1 MRIFTPMLNI
11 RLKEERDR
19 LKLTQEV
26 FGTHASAKKRT
37 VVDWESG
44 TSSPTAI
51 QMQSL
56 SLIGVDVQYVITG
69 RRSVDVASTLSE
81 AEEKIINTYR
91 RADTEGKT
99 TINHVINLVAKLNND
114 KIKDDD
120 RNNKGTPTVLANSIT
135 QSNVGN
141 NGVIHIGS
149 DAKIESL
156 TIEEATSSLS
166 HLSEYLKKIRLK
178 FYTHRSVWPFIV
190 MVLFF
195 ASLPIF
201 EMFGYS
207 MNNEYKPYV
216 VVLAFLLLLASMKN
230 MFTKRKALFESLE
243 QGKARLKLIEN
254 KYNRLYVERML
265 GLPPHC
271 L

>member
-1 MRIFTPMLNI
+1 MLNI

-37 VVDWESG
+37 VADWESG
-44 TSSPTAI
+44 ISSPTAI

-56 SLIGVDVQYVITG
+56 SLIGVDVQYVVTG
-69 RRSVDVASTLSE
+69 RRSVDVASTLNE

-120 RNNKGTPTVLANSIT
+120 LNNTGTPTVQANSIT

-156 TIEEATSSLS
+156 TFDEAQNKLQQ
-166 HLSEYLKKIRLK
+166 LDQCLRVVK
-178 FYTHRSVWPFIV
+178 FKFLTHNTVWPFLTLI
-190 MVLFF
+190 LFF
-195 ASLPIF
+195 AAFPIM
-201 EMFGYS
+201 ELFGYS
-207 MNNEYKPYV
+207 MNQEYKPYIV
-216 VVLAFLLLLASMKN
+216 GTASIMLFLSMW
-230 MFTKRKALFESLE
+230 MMYVKRQALFDYLE
-243 QGKARLKLIEN
+243 EGRARYKLIKK
-254 KYNRLYVERML
+254 KYNRLYVEKML
-265 GLPPHC
+265 GIPAHC

>member
-1 MRIFTPMLNI
+1 MLEFFEI
-11 RLKEERDR
+11 GQRLKEERER
-19 LKLTQEV
+19 LGLSQAHFAGIGDLTKQAQINYEQ
-26 FGTHASAKKRT
+26 GKRSPDTAYLAALAKHTNIDILYVVTGKR
-37 VVDWESG
+37 
-44 TSSPTAI
+44 
-51 QMQSL
+51 
-56 SLIGVDVQYVITG
+56 
-69 RRSVDVASTLSE
+69 
-81 AEEKIINTYR
+81 
-91 RADTEGKT
+91 
-99 TINHVINLVAKLNND
+99 
-114 KIKDDD
+114 
-120 RNNKGTPTVLANSIT
+120 SIT
-135 QSNVGN
+135 EDSMNETEVELLNSYRSFDN
-141 NGVIHIGS
+141 NGKKAIDAMVIALKNKNANNESDSNGNSSNKSYSIAQGSYNAQGDNASVSILGS

-190 MVLFF
+190 TVLFF
-195 ASLPIF
+195 ASLPF
-201 EMFGYS
+201 LEMFGYS